1 MDGAEQ
7 LMPSDKNR
15 TGYKGVHPHKGRYK
29 TECTTPPCRNNYFG
43 TFDTS
48 EEAAQAYLL
57 HHQEKEHPEES
68 KF

>member
-1 MDGAEQ
+1 MQGR
-7 LMPSDKNR
+7 LLIRSDR
-15 TGYKGVHPHKGRYK
+15 GSTGYKGVTLNRGRYTAK
-29 TECTTPPCRNNYFG
+29 CTTPPCSRYGLG

-57 HHQEKEHPEES
+57 HHQEKEHPEEP